1 MNSSFPVAKIRT
13 RHHNHVQSIWQKR
26 ALKQE
31 ERQQKQENMQVAIET
46 GLKLSVNLG
55 ISLLAILSIKQLLPY
70 HFVQQNK
77 IAEIDKEI
85 DKIKPRV
92 EKLEE
97 NFGMTFDPLLQRK
110 VVQKNTYKV
119 DPNLSPVF
127 FIEQKQ

>member
-1 MNSSFPVAKIRT
+1 MNSSLPAAKIRS

-77 IAEIDKEI
+77 IVEIDKEI

-127 FIEQKQ
+127 FVEQKQ